1 MKVSI
6 YGDYLLNEADDDGSD
21 IINGGDNAASDT
33 GADTADTGTDDTSSG
48 DDSDSDEG
56 GGDDDF
62 NIDTSLDTDDD
73 SSGGDESGGDEG
85 GGDDSGSSDLDSG
98 SSSGEGEVNPANTDI
113 FASLSAEEQKIKILE
128 LKKQYGIMY
137 AYIDDILSK
146 MNNLEVEEDTM
157 EVISRVSSQLYNL
170 KEYLKD
176 YMINIFP
183 MNDFIQ
189 NDTFFNRFSAIIY
202 SMDKIVEQLA
212 VGREKKLGIEEENK

>member
-21 IINGGDNAASDT
+21 IINGGDNAAASDA
-33 GADTADTGTDDTSSG
+33 GGDTADAGTDDASTG
-48 DDSDSDEG
+48 DDSDAG

-62 NIDTSLDTDDD
+62 SIDTSLDTDDD
-73 SSGGDESGGDEG
+73 SSGGEDAGGE

-98 SSSGEGEVNPANTDI
+98 SSSSGDEEVNPANTDI
-113 FASLSAEEQKIKILE
+113 FSTLSAEEQKIKILE

-202 SMDKIVEQLA
+202 SMNKIVEQLA

>member
-33 GADTADTGTDDTSSG
+33 GGDTADTGTDDASSG
-48 DDSDSDEG
+48 DDSDAG

-62 NIDTSLDTDDD
+62 SIDTSLDTDDD
-73 SSGGDESGGDEG
+73 SSGGEDTGGE

-98 SSSGEGEVNPANTDI
+98 SSSSGDEEVNPANTDI
-113 FASLSAEEQKIKILE
+113 FSTLSAEEQKIKILE

-202 SMDKIVEQLA
+202 SMNKIVEQLA

>member
-21 IINGGDNAASDT
+21 IINGGDNAASDA
-33 GADTADTGTDDTSSG
+33 GGDTADTGTDDTSSG
-48 DDSDSDEG
+48 DDSDAG

-62 NIDTSLDTDDD
+62 SIDTSLDTDDD
-73 SSGGDESGGDEG
+73 SAGGEDTGDE

-98 SSSGEGEVNPANTDI
+98 SSSSGDEEVNPANTDI
-113 FASLSAEEQKIKILE
+113 FSTLSAEEQKIKILE
-128 LKKQYGIMY
+128 LKKQYGVMY

-202 SMDKIVEQLA
+202 SMNKIVEQLA